1 MELKLL
7 LVVALVAS
15 TQAGPID
22 SVRDSCSQS
31 CPSTNK
37 FGYRPGKSYEF
48 DYNVKTSTS
57 VKGASEGLSNMEL
70 TAKVH
75 VEALSKCDFI
85 LRVEDVRL
93 HETDPTN
100 YENKILS
107 AGSEELRNVLER
119 HDLRFSFQDGTVD
132 ELCPSSDEVSWALN
146 IKRGIL
152 SVFQNSMDDL
162 RRGQKTSESDVN
174 GNCEVEYSTE
184 NGHDGYVVRKTK
196 NLLGCTERN
205 DYSSSVQGIPYRVPS
220 ENQAIP
226 LLNSEHNCQ
235 QEISS
240 RGLLTSASCME
251 SHTFRPFSR
260 EGSGAVTESKQSLN
274 FVRES
279 IPSATP
285 GAISD
290 RRGMTFEHAYGPD
303 KSIRSQA
310 ELEEKLMDICRNT
323 QQDIRPET
331 PQFFSDLVYLMKT
344 VDSQALRRV
353 YQKLRTGSLC
363 PNNIKRVRKFFLDA
377 IPMAGT
383 SSSLS
388 MLTELINNDEITGV
402 EADMWLTTLSF
413 IQHPTKDMLREVM
426 PLLSRNNGKAMLA
439 VTSLV
444 HNFCRKRTCDN
455 DMEVRSIISTIEGKI
470 EYGCNVDGDR
480 LQKTIMR
487 VSALLVTLVMLQ
499 VQFQRSTLV

>member
-1 MELKLL
+1 M
-7 LVVALVAS
+7 
-15 TQAGPID
+15 
-22 SVRDSCSQS
+22 
-31 CPSTNK
+31 
-37 FGYRPGKSYEF
+37 SY
-48 DYNVKTSTS
+48 V
-57 VKGASEGLSNMEL
+57 
-70 TAKVH
+70 
-75 VEALSKCDFI
+75 
-85 LRVEDVRL
+85 
-93 HETDPTN
+93 
-100 YENKILS
+100 
-107 AGSEELRNVLER
+107 
-119 HDLRFSFQDGTVD
+119 
-132 ELCPSSDEVSWALN
+132 PSSDEVSWALN
-146 IKRGIL
+146 IKRG
-152 SVFQNSMDDL
+152 
-162 RRGQKTSESDVN
+162 KTR
-174 GNCEVEYSTE
+174 T
-184 NGHDGYVVRKTK
+184 
-196 NLLGCTERN
+196 
-205 DYSSSVQGIPYRVPS
+205 SSPP
-220 ENQAIP
+220 
-226 LLNSEHNCQ
+226 NSEHNCQ
-235 QEISS
+235 QDDFIK
-240 RGLLTSASCME
+240 RIATSASC
-251 SHTFRPFSR
+251 
-260 EGSGAVTESKQSLN
+260 
-274 FVRES
+274 
-279 IPSATP
+279 
-285 GAISD
+285 AISD

-480 LQKTIMR
+480 LQKTIMSLR
-487 VSALLVTLVMLQ
+487 ALGNSGHATSAVSTINTCLTRTENPTDVRLAAIEA
-499 VQFQRSTLV
+499 FRRSRENKQR